1 MWGGG
6 VGRWDW
12 LVCICKLCL
21 QEVLLLL
28 KVTGPGKG
36 SLPLVSKAPDARES
50 RIQKI

>member
-28 KVTGPGKG
+28 KVINWPWEGQSSPG
-36 SLPLVSKAPDARES
+36 
-50 RIQKI
+50 